1 MVTSLLSIAAA
12 ASFLLPSTRPHAREG
27 LPPLVHRRA
36 QIVAAFDVERLDG
49 KAVEE
54 LAVFNWPGLDQKAEP
69 FTQTALAGELLM
81 VYVKNGAAQLSAA
94 DEDDRAVSEGEL
106 VMISDGEV
114 RWSPTSDGG
123 VTLLST
129 TTTNRVVDEAR
140 LEVENAGLWAKISN
154 SLGAGAPDDDAVEPD
169 DVSDLSLN
177 EAVVLLGAGL
187 AAGTLAS
194 FGLKLFTGG
203 G

>member
-1 MVTSLLSIAAA
+1 M
-12 ASFLLPSTRPHAREG
+12 R
-27 LPPLVHRRA
+27 
-36 QIVAAFDVERLDG
+36 AAFDVERLDG

-154 SLGAGAPDDDAVEPD
+154 SLGAGVRTTTVEPD

>member
-1 MVTSLLSIAAA
+1 M
-12 ASFLLPSTRPHAREG
+12 
-27 LPPLVHRRA
+27 
-36 QIVAAFDVERLDG
+36 
-49 KAVEE
+49 
-54 LAVFNWPGLDQKAEP
+54 
-69 FTQTALAGELLM
+69 
-81 VYVKNGAAQLSAA
+81 
-94 DEDDRAVSEGEL
+94 
-106 VMISDGEV
+106 MISDGEV
-114 RWSPTSDGG
+114 RWSPTSEGG

-194 FGLKLFTGG
+194 FGVKLFTGG

>member
-1 MVTSLLSIAAA
+1 M
-12 ASFLLPSTRPHAREG
+12 
-27 LPPLVHRRA
+27 
-36 QIVAAFDVERLDG
+36 
-49 KAVEE
+49 EE
-54 LAVFNWPGLDQKAEP
+54 LAVFNWPGLDQKAEL

-154 SLGAGAPDDDAVEPD
+154 SLGAGAAGRRRGRARRRLRPLAQRGRRAARRRARRRHAGFVRAQT
-169 DVSDLSLN
+169 LHRRR
-177 EAVVLLGAGL
+177 LGA
-187 AAGTLAS
+187 ACT
-194 FGLKLFTGG
+194 FC
-203 G
+203 

>member
-12 ASFLLPSTRPHAREG
+12 ASFLLPSTRPHARVG

-154 SLGAGAPDDDAVEPD
+154 SLGAGADDAVEPD

>member
-1 MVTSLLSIAAA
+1 M
-12 ASFLLPSTRPHAREG
+12 R
-27 LPPLVHRRA
+27 
-36 QIVAAFDVERLDG
+36 AAFDVERLDG

-129 TTTNRVVDEAR
+129 TTTNRVVDDSVTSR
-140 LEVENAGLWAKISN
+140 
-154 SLGAGAPDDDAVEPD
+154 
-169 DVSDLSLN
+169 
-177 EAVVLLGAGL
+177 
-187 AAGTLAS
+187 
-194 FGLKLFTGG
+194 
-203 G
+203 